1 MRKRPE
7 NKLDMG
13 KIDKINRYAKR
24 RKTGKLRRLAY
35 DSDRSIRMAAI
46 EGLGK
51 LTGDIVSENALVMLL
66 GDSDS
71 EIAEAAAK
79 ALSNSQSSYARVQ
92 LEYYYAK
99 KMDKVELEAVRSSYT
114 QGSETFRIE
123 NQKQRI

>member
-1 MRKRPE
+1 
-7 NKLDMG
+7 
-13 KIDKINRYAKR
+13 
-24 RKTGKLRRLAY
+24 
-35 DSDRSIRMAAI
+35 MAAI